1 MAPGSGG
8 FNISASPRQNKI
20 EAKIENTIENK
31 IENKVEN
38 KFELE
43 PQIQH
48 QRLLIFDAAAAQVK
62 PSALAKF
69 GTIALVLSLAALL
82 GLGTLAG
89 LIALDG
95 ARQGLV
101 NPTAMLASLI
111 AFPSTQAP
119 ARLIVANQRGRADE
133 LLPLGIS
140 VEHASDGQTVTIRGL
155 PEGSELSLGSFSTSA
170 GWTVVVGALDQTFVG
185 APKGFIGNIDTTIS
199 LRSATGQLL
208 DERTLRLEWT
218 ARKQEQPPNH
228 GESHGEQGVSGGRSM
243 GADTGGTVAQGPPR
257 TSAAEPA
264 HSASGRKRHSI
275 RRR

>member
-20 EAKIENTIENK
+20 EDTIENK
-31 IENKVEN
+31 IE
-38 KFELE
+38 LE
-43 PQIQH
+43 PQLQH
-48 QRLLIFDAAAAQVK
+48 QRLLIFDAAAAQAK
-62 PSALAKF
+62 PSALAKLA
-69 GTIALVLSLAALL
+69 TIALVLSLAALL

-89 LIALDG
+89 LISLDG

-101 NPTAMLASLI
+101 NPAAMLASLI
-111 AFPSTQAP
+111 AFPITQAP
-119 ARLIVANQRGRADE
+119 ARLIVANQRGWADE
-133 LLPLGIS
+133 PLPLGIS

-155 PEGSELSLGSFSTSA
+155 PEGSELSLGSFSALA

-185 APKGFIGNIDTTIS
+185 VPKGHIGIIDTTIS

-218 ARKQEQPPNH
+218 ARNKEQPPSH
-228 GESHGEQGVSGGRSM
+228 GESHGVSHGEQEVSGGRSS
-243 GADTGGTVAQGPPR
+243 GANTGGTVAQGPPR
-257 TSAAEPA
+257 TSVAEPA
-264 HSASGRKRHSI
+264 HSAPGRKRHSI

>member
-1 MAPGSGG
+1 MAPGIGG

-20 EAKIENTIENK
+20 EDKIENK

-38 KFELE
+38 KIELE
-43 PQIQH
+43 PQLQH
-48 QRLLIFDAAAAQVK
+48 QRLLIFDAAAEAK
-62 PSALAKF
+62 PSAFAKF
-69 GTIALVLSLAALL
+69 GTILLVLSLAALL

-89 LIALDG
+89 LISLDG

-101 NPTAMLASLI
+101 NPGAMLASLI

-133 LLPLGIS
+133 PLPLGIS

-155 PEGSELSLGSFSTSA
+155 PEGSELSLGSLSASA

-185 APKGFIGNIDTTIS
+185 APNGFIGIIDTAIS
-199 LRSATGQLL
+199 LRSATGHLL

-218 ARKQEQPPNH
+218 ARNKEQPS
-228 GESHGEQGVSGGRSM
+228 SHGEQGLAGGRPS

-257 TSAAEPA
+257 TSAPEPA
-264 HSASGRKRHSI
+264 RSAAGRKRHI